1 MPKSGPS
8 IALDVPL
15 VRWPKKTKPV
25 CCSPPSWRGFSRFE
39 NASIP
44 NRIANVVSAGP
55 RCSEAIGGDARAC
68 APPVST
74 RGTGCGASSSASR
87 GGDTGRVGAP
97 TRRAARPATSRRR
110 PPAHRRRAPTARA
123 ARAVGPAHGGHED
136 RARDRVGEEVGRVRV
151 QGERR
156 HRAPRLAAHDQLGR
170 GAPGPG
176 PRTARVRRPRDAVE
190 GDEQHGD
197 ENPDVRP
204 SVLRRLRGR
213 GCAPPLG
220 IVPVQRRNG
229 PVGVAR
235 RHEETPLPRA
245 RGDAMGDARGGED
258 ESPLLDRAP
267 LARGAERTLLLA
279 HREPPRASGREQRRR
294 KGRISGILRP
304 MPPAPRRIEPGPGQE
319 SVWDYPRPPRV
330 EGCGRQLRVVFNGC
344 VVAETTRALRVLETS
359 QPPAYYF
366 PPEDVRLARFF
377 TRTRHTTLCE
387 WKGVPHHYSIP
398 GS

>member
-1 MPKSGPS
+1 EDRGRRTHRAVMRSVEERVE
-8 IALDVPL
+8 DVAP
-15 VRWPKKTKPV
+15 
-25 CCSPPSWRGFSRFE
+25 C
-39 NASIP
+39 
-44 NRIANVVSAGP
+44 AGGEHEP
-55 RCSEAIGGDARAC
+55 AAEARAE
-68 APPVST
+68 
-74 RGTGCGASSSASR
+74 R
-87 GGDTGRVGAP
+87 
-97 TRRAARPATSRRR
+97 
-110 PPAHRRRAPTARA
+110 
-123 ARAVGPAHGGHED
+123 PAHGGHED

-235 RHEETPLPRA
+235 RHEEAPLPRA

-267 LARGAERTLLLA
+267 LARGTT
-279 HREPPRASGREQRRR
+279 
-294 KGRISGILRP
+294 
-304 MPPAPRRIEPGPGQE
+304 PG
-319 SVWDYPRPPRV
+319 
-330 EGCGRQLRVVFNGC
+330 
-344 VVAETTRALRVLETS
+344 
-359 QPPAYYF
+359 
-366 PPEDVRLARFF
+366 
-377 TRTRHTTLCE
+377 E
-387 WKGVPHHYSIP
+387 WKGVAYHYSIAVTGRTAENAVWSYP
-398 GS
+398 APAAGYETIADHVAFYPARVDACYLDGERVRAQEGDLYGGWITRDVIG